1 MAWGFYGRYDELA
14 ELHAVLQRRRWF
26 FARVTGRRR
35 IGKTTLVQRALADT
49 GRKQTFYV
57 QIPDS
62 APSGVL
68 SAVHDAMDTF
78 GVPAETFGRPDSLLA
93 LARTIEAMCE
103 SGYIVALDE
112 FQYFSRKQL
121 AEFTSHLQAS
131 VDRLAARAA
140 DVPGGLIVLGSL
152 HAELVALLE
161 DRDAPL
167 YNRTTD
173 HLELTHLKIG
183 SLLDLLDAHAD
194 RQPERLLFLWNL
206 FEGVP
211 KFYRDAY
218 EQEVLGADRHTVLER
233 LFFRSS
239 SPLRTE
245 AENWFL
251 SELRGRYDIVLK
263 FVARHPG
270 CTHGDIEAHARAVSP
285 TTAEQAGGYL
295 KILIERYQM
304 LERRLPILAKPNAR
318 RGRYYVRDNFLRS
331 WLAALH
337 SPVSAINFRPLKA
350 LLEQADHRL
359 AHAEG
364 HALERLVAHIYEER
378 SRKGL
383 GDFSL
388 TSRIQG
394 YWDRGDVEIDLV
406 ALNEEQRIIRFGSI
420 KRSGKRLPGDVTN
433 FQGHVERFFERYSA
447 FRDWTVELV
456 GIAPTVTKEQRAALS
471 AAGVLAQDLNDL
483 CRGF

>member
-1 MAWGFYGRYDELA
+1 MPTPTASPNVCCFCGTCSRACPSSTETPTS
-14 ELHAVLQRRRWF
+14 RRS
-26 FARVTGRRR
+26 
-35 IGKTTLVQRALADT
+35 
-49 GRKQTFYV
+49 
-57 QIPDS
+57 S
-62 APSGVL
+62 APSGTPFS
-68 SAVHDAMDTF
+68 SA
-78 GVPAETFGRPDSLLA
+78 
-93 LARTIEAMCE
+93 C
-103 SGYIVALDE
+103 
-112 FQYFSRKQL
+112 
-121 AEFTSHLQAS
+121 
-131 VDRLAARAA
+131 
-140 DVPGGLIVLGSL
+140 
-152 HAELVALLE
+152 
-161 DRDAPL
+161 
-167 YNRTTD
+167 
-173 HLELTHLKIG
+173 
-183 SLLDLLDAHAD
+183 
-194 RQPERLLFLWNL
+194 
-206 FEGVP
+206 
-211 KFYRDAY
+211 
-218 EQEVLGADRHTVLER
+218 
-233 LFFRSS
+233 FFRSS

-337 SPVSAINFRPLKA
+337 SPVSAINFRPLKD
-350 LLEQADHRL
+350 LITQADHRL

-406 ALNEEQRIIRFGSI
+406 ALNEEERIIRFGSI
-420 KRSGKRLPGDVTN
+420 KRSGKRLPGDIAN
-433 FQGHVERFFERYSA
+433 FKGHVERFLERHSA
-447 FRDWTVELV
+447 FRAWTTELV
-456 GIAPTVTKEQRAALS
+456 GIAPSVSADQRAALK
-471 AAGVLAQDLNDL
+471 AGGLHAQDLHDL